1 MKLQNIF
8 ALIVTLIG
16 FAACTSESELPD
28 TLVNGDLVPVTISL
42 GSIQTKASVGLDGD
56 EGAIQNA
63 VIAIFDSKGIPT
75 IAPIVLSNGQNSGT
89 TRLPLVKSN
98 AYAFVNV
105 SDEDIAA
112 LEACGSE
119 DAFKGYTIKKE
130 LTQKASDLPKFGKKV
145 NFTPTDGGTFE
156 IPVNQL
162 TARLDVRVSVELTEN
177 GASVAADFQ
186 QESLT
191 WANIETKSSFSSTTG
206 NKGPFSTTING
217 ITYDNVINRAYSYP
231 GVKPSLALTGTVN
244 GEQKTFSFT
253 FNEALEKDNV
263 YLLNVKIKGELSKP
277 ATVSFEYQLVD
288 MGTEKVDV
296 PDFE

>member
-42 GSIQTKASVGLDGD
+42 GSMQTKASVGLDTD
-56 EGAIQNA
+56 EGTIQNA
-63 VIAIFDSKGIPT
+63 VIAIFDNKGIPT
-75 IAPIVLSNGQNSGT
+75 IAPIVLKGQNSGT

-112 LEACGSE
+112 LKTISDETE
-119 DAFKGYTIKKE
+119 FRNYTIKKA
-130 LTQKASDLPKFGKKV
+130 LTQDASELPKCGEKKS
-145 NFTPTDGGTFE
+145 FTPKANEDITIT
-156 IPVNQL
+156 VNQL

-186 QESLT
+186 QESLA

-206 NKGPFSTTING
+206 NKGQFTTTING

-263 YLLNVKIKGELSKP
+263 YLLNVKLKGELSKP